1 MKFDLLKFQF
11 RDNEEFQKQ
20 KNGEREKIMKLKK
33 CVRVLAAGIA
43 ALMLTACGTGGQN
56 SYVAKVNGKE
66 ISYETYQNNYM
77 IFKKQIESN
86 VGADIWNQDSGEG
99 KTYGEVFKEQILE
112 KLIEDELVA
121 QAAEKEGI
129 KIDEAEV
136 DKQMEE
142 FKKQIETNQE
152 YKEYL
157 KQNNIG
163 DDFIRYQMSADNLLR
178 DFKADYEKKYP
189 VSEEDMKKYYEE
201 NQEMFR
207 NNEVRAS
214 HILVSTI
221 DEKTRLPLSEE
232 EKAKA
237 KAKAEDLLKR
247 VKAGE
252 DFAELAK
259 QHSQDPASG
268 QVGGD
273 LGFFP
278 KGQMVKPF
286 EDAAFSMNK
295 GQVSDLVESNFGY
308 HIIKVT
314 DKKDEMSTFDEVKD
328 RIRENLA
335 GEFYQSHINE
345 LKNQAKIEKNE
356 ELLKKED
363 KKEEK

>member
-1 MKFDLLKFQF
+1 
-11 RDNEEFQKQ
+11 
-20 KNGEREKIMKLKK
+20 MKLNK
-33 CVRVLAAGIA
+33 CLMAFVAVAA
-43 ALMLTACGTGGQN
+43 ALMLTACGSGGQDA
-56 SYVAKVNGKE
+56 YIAKVNGKE
-66 ISYETYQNNYM
+66 IPYEKYQKNYM
-77 IFKKQIESN
+77 VFKKQIESN

-121 QAAEKEGI
+121 QAAEQAGI

-136 DKQMEE
+136 DTQLEE
-142 FKKQIETNQE
+142 FKKLIDTNPE

-163 DDFIRYQMSADNLLR
+163 DDFMRSQMSADNLLR
-178 DFKADYEKKYP
+178 DFKADYEKNHP
-189 VSEEDMKKYYEE
+189 VSEEDMKKYYDE
-201 NQEMFR
+201 NRDMFR
-207 NNEVRAS
+207 SNEVRAS
-214 HILVSTI
+214 HILISTI

-237 KAKAEDLLKR
+237 KIKAEELLKK

-252 DFAELAK
+252 DFSELAK
-259 QHSQDPASG
+259 KFSQDPGSG
-268 QVGGD
+268 QLGGD

-286 EDAAFSMNK
+286 EDAAFSMNV
-295 GQVSDLVESNFGY
+295 GEVSELVESNFGY

-328 RIRENLA
+328 RISDNLA
-335 GEFYQSHINE
+335 GESYQSYITE
-345 LKNQAKIEKNE
+345 LKEQAKIEKNE
-356 ELLKKED
+356 ELLKKEE